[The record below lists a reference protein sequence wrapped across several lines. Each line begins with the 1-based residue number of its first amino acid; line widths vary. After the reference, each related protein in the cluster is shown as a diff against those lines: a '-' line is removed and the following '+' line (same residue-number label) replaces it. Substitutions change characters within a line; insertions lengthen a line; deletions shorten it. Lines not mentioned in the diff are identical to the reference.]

1 MGTEKRDR
9 QKANRHAR
17 LEAERAAEAKARRN
31 RSIRNFVVL
40 AVVVVLV
47 LVVISLTGCSSDSD
61 GAKVDTKGDQAA
73 QDGEAGSASAPD
85 GAGAGADGYGTGECP
100 PEGGVDEPVLD
111 FDDAFGRCIDE
122 GTTYTATIETTEGTV
137 VAELDPSAGAPI
149 TVNNFVSL
157 ARSGFFDDNA
167 MFRTEAQ
174 TGIIQTGS
182 PHTQDNT
189 DPGPG
194 YSIPDEGLPWTSADY
209 GPGTLAM
216 ANSGPDTGGGQFFF
230 LASEGGSYLGD
241 PAAIGESAG
250 AYTVFGKVTEGL
262 DVLQAIAALDT
273 GASTPSK
280 DARILTVTIGE
291 A

>member
-1 MGTEKRDR
+1 MGTDKRDR
-9 QKANRHAR
+9 QKANRQAK
-17 LEAERAAEAKARRN
+17 LEAERAAEAKARRK
-31 RSIRNFVVL
+31 RSIRNFVIL

-47 LVVISLTGCSSDSD
+47 LVVISLSGCSSDSD
-61 GAKVDTKGDQAA
+61 GAEVDTKADPTEQGTE
-73 QDGEAGSASAPD
+73 DGTEPADATEQ
-85 GAGAGADGYGTGECP
+85 GADGYGTGECP
-100 PEGGVDEPVLD
+100 PEDGVDEPVID
-111 FDDAFGRCIDE
+111 FDDAFAKCIDDA
-122 GTTYTATIETTEGTV
+122 TTYTATIETTEGTV

-167 MFRTEAQ
+167 MFRTEAA

-182 PHTQDNT
+182 PHTQDNA

-194 YSIPDEGLPWTSADY
+194 YAIPDEGLPWDAADY

-216 ANSGPDTGGGQFFF
+216 ANSGPNTGGGQFFF
-230 LASEGGSYLGD
+230 LANEGGSYLGD
-241 PAAIGESAG
+241 PAAIGDSAG

-280 DARILTVTIGE
+280 DARIVKVTITE